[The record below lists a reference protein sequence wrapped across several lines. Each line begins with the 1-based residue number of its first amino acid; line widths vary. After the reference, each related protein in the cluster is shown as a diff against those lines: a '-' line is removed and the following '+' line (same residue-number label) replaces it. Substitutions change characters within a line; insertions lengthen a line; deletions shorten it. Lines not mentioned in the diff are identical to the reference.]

1 MTEPTPNPTST
12 PPELVRGIA
21 RLERLALLAKLLL
34 LVHRLAWI
42 IAGAVAGLSLLI
54 LIDLV
59 LRSPGWLRGI
69 ILLVGGFTLLGALLV
84 RVLPALRFKPS
95 VGQIALRLE
104 RAEEGKKAGLTDLLT
119 SAVEISKAPSAGLSG
134 ALSTPLLAAAAD
146 RLRSVRAASVLRLG
160 PALTA
165 FSVASIAVIAAL
177 SIAAVYPTMT
187 LIGLRRTFTPWTDA
201 AWPKRTQIADA
212 TGVSF
217 HALNSALPIRAGV
230 VRAPGGAGSAAV
242 TVKYRLITPQGT
254 GETKS
259 AELTSQNKPVQ
270 VAISTEQGERQ
281 TVPAILS
288 ERLLETSALTAGLT
302 GLPPDS
308 AQLEYWLISGDDETA
323 PARIA
328 LITPPAVED
337 AALKVTPPKYALSR
351 GFKPLASIDL
361 GNGLDQRASYS
372 GVLSGSALE
381 LSVRFNKPVPKPT
394 EATTAKLLGDDAVKL
409 LQSPGGGAT
418 YLDNQWTIRGT
429 AIDSARFAIMPR
441 DERGVLSSEE
451 AVFRVAVMPDKPAEV
466 AVVSPARDDEVLINS
481 TINAEIEARDD
492 VALREASL
500 LAQLARRPAGTNSGT
515 PEPVG
520 EHGTLA
526 SQSEQADTVQTRMS
540 AKAGVSLKDL
550 GAVAGDEVWIWGVAS
565 DIYADAETGKPRQ
578 PTISTIRKM
587 RVISSEQLVERLY
600 NQLEGVRRGAQRAAT
615 QQQRANESTQAQG
628 KNASE
633 QQSQVGEQIAQLRQQ
648 LREVR
653 ERAAQN
659 ASKSSANASENQNA
673 SQREREAEEAIK
685 SLDSELARVL
695 KEAEAVAKDASE
707 ASAEAQKQLAQAA
720 QNQAQAGQQSGQQA
734 AQQATQ
740 QAAQQASQQAQNAQQ
755 RAKDRLDDLSA
766 MLDRGQ
772 GAFAQRLRVQRLLE
786 EQNALREQ
794 AAQRARETAGK
805 SLDQLSPQQRAAVE
819 QAAQE
824 QENLAAH
831 AEELLR
837 TLREKGDQLKKDDPA
852 SSEALKQAAGEG
864 ERNGLNEQMRR
875 ASSSLRRNQQQSAQ
889 EQQQQ
894 AADTLRQMLQQLND
908 AEKNR
913 DAVLRRKLDSL
924 VESIRT
930 LIAGQTK
937 QIDALQKAGDKIDA
951 PTGEKLAAAMI
962 TLHTS
967 TLATAQE
974 AGAMGEEGGE
984 IEQALQT
991 AGSRQVAS
999 ITLLRTDPVDAPAA
1013 LSAQRDALTNLQKAL
1028 KLAEEQSKQAQ
1039 SREQQRKA
1047 AELRKAYQETLEKQK
1062 AVTTRSEAASGSP
1075 ADRRRRALSREIAQ
1089 EQDRV
1094 RTALSDLLKA
1104 NEGLGETSPFS
1115 LAHQVMDEA
1124 SAGAAELLREDKLAG
1139 ALPLRQATISDT
1151 LTALIEALDEASSP
1165 DEFRTPEEGDN
1176 QQNQGGGNQ
1185 QGGQQP
1191 LIPPLAQL
1199 KGLRQ
1204 MQQSALNLTRKA
1216 AAAAE
1221 TPEVAKL
1228 LTDQAAEIQKRLS
1241 QEATKIIEQLNQQ
1254 QGPGGGG
1261 GGGG

>member
-1 MTEPTPNPTST
+1 MTEPTTSPISQPPTA
-12 PPELVRGIA
+12 PPELSRGIA
-21 RLERLALLAKLLL
+21 RLERLALFAKLLL
-34 LVHRLAWI
+34 IIHRLAWI
-42 IAGAVAGLSLLI
+42 VAGAVVALSLLI

-69 ILLVGGFTLLGALLV
+69 ILLISCATLLGALLV

-104 RAEEGKKAGLTDLLT
+104 RNEEGKKAGLTDLLT
-119 SAVEISKAPSAGLSG
+119 SAVEISKAPGTGLSG
-134 ALSTPLLAAAAD
+134 ALATPLLSAAAE
-146 RLRSVRAASVLRLG
+146 RLRSVRAASVLRIA

-165 FSVASIAVIAAL
+165 FGVASVALVAAL

-187 LIGLRRTFTPWTDA
+187 LVGLRRTLTPWSDA

-230 VRAPGGAGSAAV
+230 VRAPSGAAAAPV

-254 GETKS
+254 GEIKS

-270 VAISTEQGERQ
+270 VSISTEQGERQ
-281 TVPAILS
+281 SVQAILT

-337 AALKVTPPKYALSR
+337 ASLKITPPKYALSR

-361 GNGLDQRASYS
+361 GNGLDQRATYT
-372 GVLSGSALE
+372 GVLAGSALE
-381 LSVRFNKPVPKPT
+381 LTVRFNKPVPKPT

-429 AIDSARFAIMPR
+429 ALDSARFAVMPR

-451 AVFRVAVMPDKPAEV
+451 AVFRVAVTPDKPAEV

-492 VALREASL
+492 VALRETSL
-500 LAQLARRPAGTNSGT
+500 LTQLARRPAGTTSGV

-520 EHGTLA
+520 EHTTLA
-526 SQSEQADTVQTRMS
+526 TLNEQADAVQTRMS
-540 AKAGVSLKDL
+540 AKARVSLKDL
-550 GAVAGDEVWIWGVAS
+550 GAVAGDEVWIWGLAS
-565 DIYADAETGKPRQ
+565 DIYADAETGKPRP
-578 PTISTIRKM
+578 PTVSTIRKM
-587 RVISSEQLVERLY
+587 RVISSDQLVERLY
-600 NQLEGVRRGAQRAAT
+600 NQLEGVRRGAQRAST
-615 QQQRANESTQAQG
+615 QQQRAGESTKSQSRS
-628 KNASE
+628 ASE
-633 QQSQVGEQIAQLRQQ
+633 QQSQVGEQVAQLRQQ

-659 ASKSSANASENQNA
+659 ASKAGANEGENQIA

-695 KEAEAVAKDASE
+695 KEAEAAAKDASE

-720 QNQAQAGQQSGQQA
+720 QNQGQAGQQANQQAGQQA
-734 AQQATQ
+734 AQE
-740 QAAQQASQQAQNAQQ
+740 AAQQAQQ

-772 GAFAQRLRVQRLLE
+772 GAFAQRLRVQRLME

-805 SLDQLSPQQRAAVE
+805 SLDQLSPQQRAAAE

-824 QENLAAH
+824 QENLAAR

-837 TLREKGDQLKKDDPA
+837 TLREKGEQLKKDDPA

-864 ERNGLNEQMRR
+864 ERQGLSEQMRR

-894 AADTLRQMLQQLND
+894 AAETLKQMLQELND
-908 AEKNR
+908 AQRNR
-913 DAVLRRKLDSL
+913 DAVLKRKLDSL
-924 VESIRT
+924 VQSIRT
-930 LIAGQTK
+930 LIAGQTT
-937 QIDALQKAGDKIDA
+937 QIEALQKAEEKIDA
-951 PTGEKLAAAMI
+951 PSGETLAAAMI

-974 AGAMGEEGGE
+974 AGAMGEEGSE

-1013 LSAQRDALTNLQKAL
+1013 LNAQRDALTNLQRAL
-1028 KLAEEQSKQAQ
+1028 KLAEEQSKKAQ

-1062 AVTTRSEAASGSP
+1062 AVTTRSEAAGESP

-1094 RTALSDLLKA
+1094 RSALSDLLKA

-1139 ALPLRQATISDT
+1139 ALSLRQETVSDT

-1199 KGLRQ
+1199 RGLRQ

-1221 TPEVAKL
+1221 TPELAKL

-1241 QEATKIIEQLNQQ
+1241 QEATKIIEQMNQQQQ

-1261 GGGG
+1261 RGG

>member
-1 MTEPTPNPTST
+1 MTEPTTNPSTPST
-12 PPELVRGIA
+12 PPKVPAAVAPPELSRGIA
-21 RLERLALLAKLLL
+21 RLERLALFAKLLL
-34 LVHRLAWI
+34 IVHRLAWI
-42 IAGAVAGLSLLI
+42 VAGAVATLSLLI

-69 ILLVGGFTLLGALLV
+69 ILLISCATLLGALLV

-104 RAEEGKKAGLTDLLT
+104 RNEEGKKAGLTDLLT
-119 SAVEISKAPSAGLSG
+119 SAVEISKAPGTGLSG
-134 ALSTPLLAAAAD
+134 ALATPLLSAAAD
-146 RLRSVRAASVLRLG
+146 RLRSVRAASVLRIA

-165 FSVASIAVIAAL
+165 FSVATVALVAVL
-177 SIAAVYPTMT
+177 SIAAVYPTMS
-187 LIGLRRTFTPWTDA
+187 LIGLRRTLTPWTDA

-212 TGVSF
+212 TGVNF

-230 VRAPGGAGSAAV
+230 VRAPGGAAAAPV

-254 GETKS
+254 GEIKS

-270 VAISTEQGERQ
+270 VSIQTEQGERQ
-281 TVPAILS
+281 SVQAILS

-323 PARIA
+323 PARVS

-337 AALKVTPPKYALSR
+337 ASLKITPPNYALSR

-361 GNGLDQRASYS
+361 GNGLDQRATYA
-372 GVLSGSALE
+372 GVLAGSVVE
-381 LSVRFNKPVPKPT
+381 LTVRFNKPVPKPT
-394 EATTAKLLGDDAVKL
+394 EATTAKLLGDDAIKL

-429 AIDSARFAIMPR
+429 ARDSARFAVMPR
-441 DERGVLSSEE
+441 DQRGVLSSEE
-451 AVFRVAVMPDKPAEV
+451 AVFRVAVTPDKPAEV

-492 VALREASL
+492 VALRETSL
-500 LAQLARRPAGTNSGT
+500 LTQLARRPAGTTSGV

-520 EHGTLA
+520 EHTTLA
-526 SQSEQADTVQTRMS
+526 TLNEQTEAVQTRMS

-565 DIYADAETGKPRQ
+565 DIYADAETGKPR
-578 PTISTIRKM
+578 PATVSTIRKM
-587 RVISSEQLVERLY
+587 RVISSDQLVERLY
-600 NQLEGVRRGAQRAAT
+600 NQLEGVRRGAQRAST
-615 QQQRANESTQAQG
+615 QQQRAGESTKSQKQG
-628 KNASE
+628 ASE
-633 QQSQVGEQIAQLRQQ
+633 QQSQVGEQVAQLRQQ

-659 ASKSSANASENQNA
+659 ASKAGANAGENQST
-673 SQREREAEEAIK
+673 SQRDREAEEAIM

-695 KEAEAVAKDASE
+695 KEAEAAAKDASE
-707 ASAEAQKQLAQAA
+707 ASAEAQRQLAQTA
-720 QNQAQAGQQSGQQA
+720 QNQSRAGQQA
-734 AQQATQ
+734 AQQ
-740 QAAQQASQQAQNAQQ
+740 AQQ

-772 GAFAQRLRVQRLLE
+772 GAFAQRLRVRRLLE

-794 AAQRARETAGK
+794 AAERARETAGK
-805 SLDQLSPQQRAAVE
+805 SLDQLSPQQRAALE

-824 QENLAAH
+824 QENLAARG
-831 AEELLR
+831 EELLR
-837 TLREKGDQLKKDDPA
+837 TLREKGEQLQKDDPA

-894 AADTLRQMLQQLND
+894 AAETLKQMLQELND

-924 VESIRT
+924 VESIRS
-930 LIAGQTK
+930 LIARQTGQ
-937 QIDALQKAGDKIDA
+937 IEALQKAGEKIDA
-951 PTGEKLAAAMI
+951 PTGETLAAAMI
-962 TLHTS
+962 TLHTA

-974 AGAMGEEGGE
+974 AGAMGEEGSE
-984 IEQALQT
+984 IEQTLQT

-1013 LSAQRDALTNLQKAL
+1013 LNAQRDALTNLQRAL
-1028 KLAEEQSKQAQ
+1028 KLAEEQSKKAQ

-1047 AELRKAYQETLEKQK
+1047 AELRKAYQETLEKQR
-1062 AVTTRSEAASGSP
+1062 AVTTRSEAAGASP

-1094 RTALSDLLKA
+1094 RSALSDLLKA

-1139 ALPLRQATISDT
+1139 ALSLQQTTVSDT

-1221 TPEVAKL
+1221 TPELAKL

-1241 QEATKIIEQLNQQ
+1241 QEATKIIEQMNQQQQ

-1261 GGGG
+1261 GGGRGG

>member
-1 MTEPTPNPTST
+1 MTEPTPNPTS
-12 PPELVRGIA
+12 PPPDLARGIA

-34 LVHRLAWI
+34 IVHRLAWI
-42 IAGAVAGLSLLI
+42 IAGAVAALSLLI

-69 ILLVGGFTLLGALLV
+69 ILLVGGSTLLGALLV

-119 SAVEISKAPSAGLSG
+119 SAVEISKAPRAGLSG
-134 ALSTPLLAAAAD
+134 ALATPLLTAAAE

-160 PALTA
+160 PAVTA
-165 FSVASIAVIAAL
+165 FTVAAVALIAAL

-187 LIGLRRTFTPWTDA
+187 FTGLRRTLTPWSDA

-212 TGVSF
+212 TGVNF

-230 VRAPGGAGSAAV
+230 VRAPGGASSAAV

-308 AQLEYWLISGDDETA
+308 AELEYWLISGDDETA

-351 GFKPLASIDL
+351 GFKPLTSIDL
-361 GNGLDQRASYS
+361 GNGLDQRATYA
-372 GVLSGSALE
+372 GVLAGSAVE

-394 EATTAKLLGDDAVKL
+394 EATTAKLLGDDAIKL

-429 AIDSARFAIMPR
+429 AVDSARFAIMPR

-451 AVFRVAVMPDKPAEV
+451 AVFRIAVTPDKPAEV

-492 VALREASL
+492 VALREARL

-520 EHGTLA
+520 EHSALA

-578 PTISTIRKM
+578 PTVSTIRKM

-600 NQLEGVRRGAQRAAT
+600 NQLEGVRRGAQRAST
-615 QQQRANESTQAQG
+615 QQQRTSESTKAQG

-659 ASKSSANASENQNA
+659 ASKSGANASDNQNA
-673 SQREREAEEAIK
+673 SQREREAEDAIK
-685 SLDSELARVL
+685 SLDNELARVL
-695 KEAEAVAKDASE
+695 KEAEAAAKDASE
-707 ASAEAQKQLAQAA
+707 ASAEAQKQLAQAG
-720 QNQAQAGQQSGQQA
+720 QNQSQPGQQTGQQA
-734 AQQATQ
+734 FQ
-740 QAAQQASQQAQNAQQ
+740 QAAQQASQQAQQAQQ
-755 RAKDRLDDLSA
+755 RAKDRLDDLNA

-786 EQNALREQ
+786 EQNAQREQ

-824 QENLAAH
+824 QENLAAR

-837 TLREKGDQLKKDDPA
+837 TLREKGEQLKKDDPA

-864 ERNGLNEQMRR
+864 ERNGLSEQMRR

-894 AADTLRQMLQQLND
+894 AADTLKQMLQELND

-937 QIDALQKAGDKIDA
+937 QIDAVQRAGEKIDA
-951 PTGEKLAAAMI
+951 STGETLAAAMI

-967 TLATAQE
+967 TLAAAQE
-974 AGAMGEEGGE
+974 AGAMGEEGSE

-991 AGSRQVAS
+991 AGARQVAS
-999 ITLLRTDPVDAPAA
+999 ITLLRTEIVDAAAA

-1028 KLAEEQSKQAQ
+1028 KLAEEQSKKAQ

-1062 AVTTRSEAASGSP
+1062 AVTTRSEAAGASP
-1075 ADRRRRALSREIAQ
+1075 ADRRRRALTREIAQ

-1221 TPEVAKL
+1221 TPELAKL

-1241 QEATKIIEQLNQQ
+1241 QEAAKIIEQMNQQ

-1261 GGGG
+1261 GGGRGG

>member
-1 MTEPTPNPTST
+1 MIEPTPNPTSS

-34 LVHRLAWI
+34 VVHRLAWI

-54 LIDLV
+54 LLDLV

-69 ILLVGGFTLLGALLV
+69 ILLISGSTLLSALLV

-119 SAVEISKAPSAGLSG
+119 SAVEISRSPGAGLSG

-165 FSVASIAVIAAL
+165 FSVASVAVIAAL

-242 TVKYRLITPQGT
+242 TVKYRLITPQGA
-254 GETKS
+254 GELKS
-259 AELTSQNKPVQ
+259 AELTGQNKPVQ
-270 VAISTEQGERQ
+270 VSISTEQGERQ

-288 ERLLETSALTAGLT
+288 ERLLETNTLIAGLT

-308 AQLEYWLISGDDETA
+308 AQLEYWLLSGDDETA

-328 LITPPAVED
+328 LITPPSVEE
-337 AALKVTPPKYALSR
+337 ASLKITPPKYALSR

-372 GVLSGSALE
+372 GVLSGSAVE

-429 AIDSARFAIMPR
+429 ASSSARFAVMPR

-451 AVFRVAVMPDKPAEV
+451 AVFRVGVTPDKPAEV

-500 LAQLARRPAGTNSGT
+500 LAQLARRSTGTTSGV

-520 EHGTLA
+520 EHSTLA
-526 SQSEQADTVQTRMS
+526 TLNEKPEAVQTRMS

-550 GAVAGDEVWIWGVAS
+550 GAVAGDEVWIWGVAN
-565 DIYADAETGKPRQ
+565 DIYADAETGKTRT
-578 PTISTIRKM
+578 PTVSTIRKM

-600 NQLEGVRRGAQRAAT
+600 NQLEGVRRGAQRAST
-615 QQQRANESTQAQG
+615 QQQRASESTKAQG

-659 ASKSSANASENQNA
+659 ASKTSANASENQST
-673 SQREREAEEAIK
+673 SQRERDAEEAIK

-695 KEAEAVAKDASE
+695 KEAEAAAKDAGE

-720 QNQAQAGQQSGQQA
+720 QNQTQAGQQA
-734 AQQATQ
+734 AQ

-824 QENLAAH
+824 QENLAARG
-831 AEELLR
+831 EELLR
-837 TLREKGDQLKKDDPA
+837 TLREKGEQLKKDDPA

-864 ERNGLNEQMRR
+864 ERNGLTEQMRR
-875 ASSSLRRNQQQSAQ
+875 ASSSIRRNQQQSAQ

-894 AADTLRQMLQQLND
+894 AADTLKQMLQQLND

-937 QIDALQKAGDKIDA
+937 QIDALQKAGEKIDA
-951 PTGEKLAAAMI
+951 PAGETLAAGVI

-1013 LSAQRDALTNLQKAL
+1013 LSAQRDALTNLQRAL
-1028 KLAEEQSKQAQ
+1028 KLAEEQSKKAQ

-1062 AVTTRSEAASGSP
+1062 AVTTRSEAASAAP
-1075 ADRRRRALSREIAQ
+1075 ADRRRRALTREIAQ

-1094 RTALSDLLKA
+1094 RTTLSDLLKA

-1139 ALPLRQATISDT
+1139 ALTLRQATISDT

-1221 TPEVAKL
+1221 TPELAKL

-1241 QEATKIIEQLNQQ
+1241 QEATKIIEQMNQQ
-1254 QGPGGGG
+1254 QNPGGGG
-1261 GGGG
+1261 GGGGRGG